1 MDIDNTAVSD
11 YLLEELNSV
20 DKQNF
25 TNDFFK
31 YAITSKNTLGIKY
44 TWEFTNGYGVSM
56 IEFFTEYK
64 EMYQN
69 KYELALIEFDSCG
82 NNSVED
88 VFQTSSMDE
97 VKEFLE
103 DVKMKSSN
111 KEESSEW
118 EEMIGGRGNKK
129 FFIFNNRSDIIDYN
143 SQNKDKNQQEETL
156 KRDFSEY
163 EMGLKND
170 FNSSNINSNNNYL
183 ALSILDGL
191 KVKAISAIMYYISN
205 DYLYDVFEQ
214 KLFNIR
220 GKYIN

>member
-1 MDIDNTAVSD
+1 
-11 YLLEELNSV
+11 
-20 DKQNF
+20 
-25 TNDFFK
+25 
-31 YAITSKNTLGIKY
+31 
-44 TWEFTNGYGVSM
+44 M

-111 KEESSEW
+111 KEEPSEW

-170 FNSSNINSNNNYL
+170 FNNSNTNNNDNYL